1 MALPGGVQT
10 TSSAVSAAVTF
21 KVRRTVMRNLRND
34 LVFADPAYSDN
45 GDYDPGHDVLT
56 FVASPD
62 LPINVTPLTEGQA
75 PNKRALTFT
84 TVTVSA
90 AQYGDLVAI
99 TDLLKVK
106 SPIDTVDIAS
116 DRLSRQA
123 RESLDQIARDAIA
136 LGGTAAFAGGAA
148 NRAAIAAGN
157 LTTAAELRKLNV
169 KMKKAKI
176 PAFGDGFYRL
186 WIHPNVEFDL
196 RNDTA
201 VGGFIDV
208 NKYASPDTILRGE
221 VGRMEGFRI
230 MTVLNAPTF
239 ASTTTVY
246 ASIAVGNIKG
256 WGTGSLQS
264 LRTYHVP
271 AGGDHVDP
279 LAQEELLGWK
289 VAWGI
294 GILNNAYYLR
304 FESAATNV

>member
-21 KVRRTVMRNLRND
+21 KVRRNVMRNLRSD
-34 LVFADPAYSDN
+34 LVFADPAYSDD
-45 GDYDPGHDVLT
+45 GDYDAGHDVLT

-106 SPIDTVDIAS
+106 SPIDTVNIAS
-116 DRLSRQA
+116 ERLGRQA

-136 LGGTAAFAGGAA
+136 LGGTGAFAGGAA

-157 LTTAAELRKLNV
+157 LATAAELRKLNV

-246 ASIAVGNIKG
+246 ASLAVGNIKG

-294 GILNNAYYLR
+294 GVLSNLYYMR

>member
-1 MALPGGVQT
+1 M
-10 TSSAVSAAVTF
+10 
-21 KVRRTVMRNLRND
+21 VRRNVLKNLRAN
-34 LVFADPAYSDN
+34 LVFADPAYSEN
-45 GDYDPGHDVLT
+45 GEYDAGHDVLT
-56 FVASPD
+56 FIASPD
-62 LPINVTPLTEGQA
+62 LPINVTPLTEGQS

-90 AQYGDLVAI
+90 AQYGDLVAV

-106 SPIDTVDIAS
+106 SPVDVVEIAS
-116 DRLSRQA
+116 ERLGRQS
-123 RESLDQIARDAIA
+123 RESADQIARDAIA
-136 LGGTAAFAGGAA
+136 LGGTAAYAGGVGS
-148 NRAAIAAGN
+148 RAALGAGN
-157 LTTAAELRKLNV
+157 LSTAAELRKLNV

-176 PAFGDGFYRL
+176 PRFGDGFYRI

-201 VGGFIDV
+201 TGGFIDV
-208 NKYASPDTILRGE
+208 NKYASPETILRGE

-230 MTVLNAPTF
+230 MTVVNAPTF
-239 ASTTTVY
+239 ASTVTVY
-246 ASIAVGNIKG
+246 ASLAVGDIKA

-294 GILNNAYYLR
+294 AVLDSTKYFR